1 MKFSIG
7 PFADKISRG
16 SNSELMNLMKLMKLM
31 KFEPGFRVMRFMKEG
46 AEWQSQIVDAKIS
59 HQN

>member
-16 SNSELMNLMKLMKLM
+16 SNSELMNLMKLM